1 MSAAVDVAAA
11 ARVRPTPPF
20 VSVASHRANAAAP
33 AAPASAASGRRARDI
48 F

>member
-11 ARVRPTPPF
+11 ARVKPTPPF
-20 VSVASHRANAAAP
+20 VSVASQRAKAAAP
-33 AAPASAASGRRARDI
+33 AAPASAASGRRDSDI